1 MTADRLRLLLL
12 APACDGTDTGEAWS
26 TFQWVARLARRHDVT
41 VLAYHKRGRPPL
53 ASQLPGVRVV
63 EWRDVPLV
71 GRFERF
77 NSMFKPGW
85 AAFAARARRWTRAA
99 LAAGERFD
107 LAHQLAPL
115 APRFPCPV
123 AGLGP
128 AWVIGPVGG
137 GVAAPPGFAAELG
150 GLPWYVRLRALD
162 AWRLRRDPL
171 LRRSF
176 AGAVLVL
183 GVAPYV
189 RELLAD
195 VPLRRF
201 EVESETGIEGLPAP
215 EPRPPGRPGE
225 LPLLFVGRVIRTK
238 GVLYAVRALAR
249 LPDLPGVTLEV
260 VGDGDDRGAC
270 EAAARQAGL
279 DGRVRF
285 RGRLPRAEVEACYRR
300 ARAFV
305 FPSLRE
311 ASGNVVYESMRH
323 ALPVVAC
330 RSGGPAHVVDAS
342 SGLLVDPHGPEDLV
356 AGLAGALRALAAD
369 PARVERLGAGARAR
383 VAALATWDAKVA
395 RLESLYREV
404 LRSGTPAPAARVPS

>member
-1 MTADRLRLLLL
+1 MSAGRLRLLLL

-26 TFQWVARLARRHDVT
+26 TFQWVARLARRHDAT

-53 ASQLPGVRVV
+53 SSQLPGVRVI
-63 EWRDVPLV
+63 EWEDLPLV
-71 GRFERF
+71 GRWERF

-99 LAAGERFD
+99 LAAGEVFD
-107 LAHQLAPL
+107 LAHQLGPL
-115 APRFPCPV
+115 APRYPCPV

-128 AWVIGPVGG
+128 AWVLGPVGG
-137 GVAAPPGFAAELG
+137 GVAAPPGFAGELG

-176 AGAVLVL
+176 SGAALVL

-189 RELLAD
+189 RELLGEL
-195 VPLRRF
+195 PLRRF
-201 EVESETGIEGLPAP
+201 EVESETGIEELPP
-215 EPRPPGRPGE
+215 PQSRPPGRPGE
-225 LPLLFVGRVIRTK
+225 LPALFVGRVIRTK

-249 LPDLPGVTLEV
+249 LPDLPGITLEV
-260 VGDGDDRGAC
+260 VGEGDDRGAC
-270 EAAARQAGL
+270 EAAAREAGL
-279 DGRVRF
+279 GGRVRF
-285 RGRLPRAEVEACYRR
+285 RGRLSRAEVETCYRR
-300 ARAFV
+300 ARVFV

-311 ASGNVVYESMRH
+311 ASGNVVFESMRH

-330 RSGGPAHVVDAS
+330 RAGGPAHVVDAA
-342 SGLLVDPHGPEDLV
+342 SGLLVDPRGPEDLV
-356 AGLAGALRALAAD
+356 AGLAQALRSLAGD

-383 VAALATWDAKVA
+383 VAALATWDAKVT
-395 RLESLYREV
+395 RLEALYREV
-404 LRSGTPAPAARVPS
+404 LQSGTPAHGTRVPA